1 MLQLTDCSKQPR
13 LVDCRIGVVNKLD
26 RRRRWRALLTTRST
40 CRGEIFRV
48 RSLGQISKEKYPNFW
63 RYQNF
68 LITQCETH
76 GRKPPGQKL
85 TWLVQWSRHN
95 TGLWRTDRRTHDD
108 CNYRAS
114 IASRGKNRYECTCIH
129 WPWGVKV
136 KEMVIQ
142 LAMYRVCISTWL
154 HVLVILYF
162 AFRSYIYSHCTNTLT
177 RIAVL
182 VTK

>member
-13 LVDCRIGVVNKLD
+13 LVDCCIGVVNKLD

-48 RSLGQISKEKYPNFW
+48 LSLGQISREKYPNFW

-68 LITQCETH
+68 LITQCGTH

-95 TGLWRTDRRTHDD
+95 TGLWRTDERTHDD

-114 IASRGKNRYECTCIH
+114 ISSRGKNRYECTCRCEGQRNGH
-129 WPWGVKV
+129 TVGYV
-136 KEMVIQ
+136 Q
-142 LAMYRVCISTWL
+142 GL
-154 HVLVILYF
+154 HIDMSAPV
-162 AFRSYIYSHCTNTLT
+162 SYTHLTLPT
-177 RIAVL
+177 TPYV
-182 VTK
+182 